1 MAVSSSTD
9 FISSATT
16 LIEDARRL
24 LGIHAE
30 EEPLEAH
37 ELDTGLRWL
46 TRMLK
51 VWEADGIGSWILTE
65 GTLTLVASTN
75 SYVFGAG
82 GSFTTV
88 PFEITDARIY
98 RGSVDVPMT
107 RLSRQE
113 YYALPNKTNTGY
125 PMNWFYD
132 RQRDNGTLYVWPS
145 PDTTAGTFKFTY
157 RRRIMDLDA
166 GADNF
171 DLPPE
176 WEMAIANNLA
186 KYLIPVY
193 GRGGTPE
200 AKQVMDDAITTYQIV
215 RSWDVGSEGGSVFIE
230 NDDYGSGRYNRRYR

>member
-9 FISSATT
+9 FVSSAST

-24 LGIHAE
+24 LGVHAE
-30 EEPLEAH
+30 EEALEAH

-51 VWEADGIGSWILTE
+51 AWEADGIGSWVLTQ
-65 GTLTLVASTN
+65 GTLTLVDSDGD
-75 SYVFGAG
+75 YVFGSG

-88 PFEITDARIY
+88 PFEITQIRISHD
-98 RGSVDVPMT
+98 GGNEIEMV
-107 RLSRQE
+107 RLSRDD
-113 YYALPNKTNTGY
+113 YYRLPNKTTEGF
-125 PMNWFYD
+125 PTCWFYD
-132 RQRDNGTLYVWPS
+132 RQRDNGTLYIWPE
-145 PDTTAGTFKFTY
+145 PDDSLYDLAFTY

-200 AKQVMDDAITTYQIV
+200 AKQVMDDAITTYQIIKA
-215 RSWDVGSEGGSVFIE
+215 WDVGSEGGSVFIGHDE
-230 NDDYGSGRYNRRYR
+230 FGRYR